1 MHLVVN
7 ELEKLGIEYRCNFS
21 MSKFTSLRV
30 GGFADFVIYPSNI
43 LELTGLVKFL
53 NSIEYPWIVLGAGTN
68 TIVMDKGISKAV
80 IITKKMRN
88 IDINKDGL
96 VISEAGANL
105 GTILL
110 NTVRSG
116 FTGFEFAAG
125 IPGTVGGGVFMNAG
139 ANGAEI
145 KDILSKVWILID
157 DKVEEIDRND
167 IKFEYRKSN
176 LPEDSVVIKAS
187 FNLESGN
194 RDFSEKVVKEYLEKR
209 SQSQPITISN
219 TGSIFKNPLSIPAGK
234 LIEELGLKGR
244 QHGGAQISEL
254 HGNFI
259 VNVGSAKA
267 SDVLSLINL
276 AKRNALEMR
285 GIRLETEVR
294 IFG

>member
-1 MHLVVN
+1 MHLVKN

-30 GGFADFVIYPSNI
+30 GGFADFVIYPSNA

-88 IDINKDGL
+88 ININNDGL

-145 KDILSKVWILID
+145 KDVLSKVWILID

-276 AKRNALEMR
+276 AKKNALEMR
-285 GIRLETEVR
+285 GIKLETEVR